1 MAKYVATTESD
12 ITVSVKDAGLA
23 STLSETKKSF
33 DQYVKDQEKKQ
44 KELDQAQKDRDQK
57 LERFQGQVQGI
68 LPQLHTAFTNINQA
82 VSSLNQRLKLLEQNQ
97 TQHEELLKN
106 TADTLKDVGDASKK
120 EGGDGNFPQERPSD
134 AGQQPPLPTQTPQAQ
149 PVPQA
154 PEAPRPAVQT
164 SPTDASHTPEGTKSS
179 KASTLAA
186 EAQGSTNYD
195 QGSNPNTG
203 EGDQGQRA
211 QDLQDALKNSVAVK
225 ILESIRDFLV
235 SSMDKFEKF
244 NDELRRTYHVNGET
258 SAKIMDAT
266 LGARTAVTDS
276 LGIHQTVSD
285 SIKAIKDQVLKN
297 GVNATHLAD
306 STNALVTGLDK
317 FGVSVNRE
325 TLLALDNMKM
335 GEASQRKMLE
345 QIMAAQSGENTI
357 RTDTAKLSQDFE
369 KIVSLA
375 QTSMKTGDETAG
387 MVSKF
392 TKDVQQMVNMGMDQ
406 QRAQNLAF
414 ADLKTSLGYYGGQG
428 QDQMWKNMA
437 GFLSSAGVDVTGMS
451 SKEMQ
456 KQLSEIASTNESV
469 AKNMQAYA
477 MALQQKGDD
486 ASVKM
491 AMSLMNM
498 TSGRQGHNATVGEAQ
513 GGQELPWT
521 ERIKDDISATIGG
534 ALTGVTS
541 FMWGVNGEGTMQD
554 IVKKGFTMVIL
565 ALNAQSIT
573 KAFPQVGEWLET
585 TAKGTGA
592 LSKVSGK
599 LLEFTSKGLPKIA
612 AGIQAIAGPI
622 AGILAAIGAVYKIV
636 DSWRSWWR
644 EKNGRE
650 EAESEARDKGK
661 ELAEA
666 RKEMERAYQ
675 SGDRKS
681 YTKLKSRVDELEQA
695 YDDSL
700 GTVIRAKKK
709 ENESLGEGIGATGGG
724 VGGAVLGFKWG
735 SKFGGSGKTKLIA
748 GAVGALLGALGFGAM
763 GSGIGSAVSDDD
775 TEENRDKIRAK
786 YYSSEGN
793 IFTQEAV
800 THVGEGNK
808 TEAILPATKPE
819 RMKALADQVKD
830 RSDIPEVSREAFSA
844 MSDSL
849 GKDKKESDKEEKA
862 YQTIS
867 DLVSWA
873 ASKKGLNYE
882 LHGVKDPYTG
892 KKWEG
897 FVCNE
902 LVWHGLD
909 AVGYG
914 NLAKRFMYPISTIVY
929 GYPEDPSK
937 YPWPGLLQDP
947 DWVSVPQDQIK
958 PGMFV
963 FTGKPGTFEGNK
975 DSDAKPTHVG
985 IASSSDHY
993 WNASGSASIYSR
1005 KDPEGFLRTRTKN
1018 NGVQNS
1024 AWRPNRFKLAGYFK
1038 SMFGNYTDSVNAPIS
1053 EPPEFTETMGDVE
1066 GTAQDLTNTVTST
1079 VTSLA
1084 QSEAT
1089 ASTNT
1094 GAVSGRKPSTVTSL
1108 AQSEATASTNTG
1120 AVSGRKP
1127 SSFAEVVRELDET
1140 YKYFMD
1146 KPRQDMKLKQDLIL
1160 GILGAKRGNVLNPRE
1175 LERLSRNVMAESQ
1188 EVKVDGM
1195 PLQFATMREG
1205 FENYIRQLEKKY
1217 SVLGSMDARMQLKY
1231 LTSVGEFSE
1240 TQSEAIS
1247 MQKSMKELSEQ
1258 IRELSNQVKSM
1269 NRDREVDR
1277 LRSSSMP
1284 MQSRIFA

>member
-12 ITVSVKDAGLA
+12 ITVSVKDADLA

-82 VSSLNQRLKLLEQNQ
+82 VNSLNQRLKLLEQNQ

-106 TADTLKDVGDASKK
+106 TADTLKDVEDASKK
-120 EGGDGNFPQERPSD
+120 EGGDGNFPKERPSD
-134 AGQQPPLPTQTPQAQ
+134 AGQQSPLPTQTPQAQ

-154 PEAPRPAVQT
+154 PEAPRPAAPAVHS

-186 EAQGSTNYD
+186 EAQGSTNVD
-195 QGSNPNTG
+195 QGSNTNTG
-203 EGDQGQRA
+203 EGSQGQRA

-276 LGIHQTVSD
+276 LGIHITVSD

-297 GVNATHLAD
+297 GLNATHLAD

-375 QTSMKTGDETAG
+375 QTSMKTGDETAD

-534 ALTGVTS
+534 ALTGAIS

-612 AGIQAIAGPI
+612 TGLKALAGPLV
-622 AGILAAIGAVYKIV
+622 GILAAIGAVYKIV
-636 DSWRSWWR
+636 DSWKGWWR

-650 EAESEARDKGK
+650 EAENEARDKGK

-666 RKEMERAYQ
+666 RKEMEKAYQ

-709 ENESLGEGIGATGGG
+709 ENTALGEGIGATGGG
-724 VGGAVLGFKWG
+724 LTGAAAGFKLG
-735 SKFGGSGKTKLIA
+735 SKFGGTGKGKLIA
-748 GAVGALLGALGFGAM
+748 GALGALVGALGFGAV
-763 GSGIGSAVSDDD
+763 GGGIGSGVSDED

-808 TEAILPATKPE
+808 TEAVLPATKPE

-830 RSDIPEVSREAFSA
+830 RSDIPESSREAFSA

-867 DLVSWA
+867 DLVNWA

-909 AVGYG
+909 AIGYG
-914 NLAKRFMYPISTIVY
+914 KLAKRFMYPISTIVY
-929 GYPEDPSK
+929 GYPENPSK

-1005 KDPEGFLRTRTKN
+1005 NDPEGFLRTRTKN

-1024 AWRPNRFKLAGYFK
+1024 AWKPNRFKLAGYFK

-1066 GTAQDLTNTVTST
+1066 GTAQDIISLNPPESAASMNTGVVSGRK
-1079 VTSLA
+1079 
-1084 QSEAT
+1084 EAT

-1094 GAVSGRKPSTVTSL
+1094 GVVSGRK
-1108 AQSEATASTNTG
+1108 
-1120 AVSGRKP
+1120 
-1127 SSFAEVVRELDET
+1127 SSNFAEVIRELDKT

-1146 KPRQDMKLKQDLIL
+1146 NPHRDRRLKQDLIL
-1160 GILGAKRGNVLNPRE
+1160 GILGAKRGDVLNPIE

-1205 FENYIRQLEKKY
+1205 FENYIRQLEEKY
-1217 SVLGSMDARMQLKY
+1217 SVLGSMDAKTQLKY
-1231 LTSVGEFSE
+1231 LTSIGEFSE

>member
-12 ITVSVKDAGLA
+12 ITVSVKDADLA

-120 EGGDGNFPQERPSD
+120 EGGDGNFPQEHPSD

-297 GVNATHLAD
+297 GVNATYLAD

-335 GEASQRKMLE
+335 GETSQRKMLE

-375 QTSMKTGDETAG
+375 QTSMKTGDETAD

-456 KQLSEIASTNESV
+456 KQLLEIASTNESV

-513 GGQELPWT
+513 GGQEIPWT

-534 ALTGVTS
+534 ALTGATS
-541 FMWGVNGEGTMQD
+541 FLWGVNGEGTMQD

-612 AGIQAIAGPI
+612 TGIQAIAGPI

-666 RKEMERAYQ
+666 RKEMEKAYQ

-763 GSGIGSAVSDDD
+763 GSGIGSAVSDED
-775 TEENRDKIRAK
+775 TAENRDAIRAK

-793 IFTQEAV
+793 VFSQEAV
-800 THVGEGNK
+800 THIGEGNK
-808 TEAILPATKPE
+808 TEVVLPATKPE

-830 RSDIPEVSREAFSA
+830 RSDIPEVSREAFIA
-844 MSDSL
+844 MSNAL
-849 GKDKKESDKEEKA
+849 RALKKEPDKKESGKEEKP
-862 YQTIS
+862 YQIVS

-909 AVGYG
+909 AIGYG
-914 NLAKRFMYPISTIVY
+914 KLAKRFMYPISTIVY
-929 GYPEDPSK
+929 GYPENPSK

-1024 AWRPNRFKLAGYFK
+1024 AWKPNRFKLAGYFK

-1066 GTAQDLTNTVTST
+1066 GTAQDLTNTVTS
-1079 VTSLA
+1079 LA
-1084 QSEAT
+1084 QS
-1089 ASTNT
+1089 
-1094 GAVSGRKPSTVTSL
+1094 K
-1108 AQSEATASTNTG
+1108 ATASTNTG

-1160 GILGAKRGNVLNPRE
+1160 GILGAKRGNVLNPKE

-1240 TQSEAIS
+1240 KQSEAIS

>member
-12 ITVSVKDAGLA
+12 ITVSVKDADLA

-33 DQYVKDQEKKQ
+33 DQYIKDQEKKQ

-82 VSSLNQRLKLLEQNQ
+82 VNSLNQRLKFLEQNQ

-186 EAQGSTNYD
+186 EAQGSTNFD
-195 QGSNPNTG
+195 QGSNTNTG

-297 GVNATHLAD
+297 GLNATHLAD

-469 AKNMQAYA
+469 AKNIQAYA

-534 ALTGVTS
+534 ALTGATS

-700 GTVIRAKKK
+700 GTVIRAKKR

-724 VGGAVLGFKWG
+724 VGGAAIGFKLG

-763 GSGIGSAVSDDD
+763 GSGIGSGVSDED

-793 IFTQEAV
+793 IFSQEAV

-808 TEAILPATKPE
+808 TEAVLPATKPE

-830 RSDIPEVSREAFSA
+830 RSDIPESSREAFSA

-909 AVGYG
+909 AIGYG

-929 GYPEDPSK
+929 GYPENPSK

-1094 GAVSGRKPSTVTSL
+1094 GAVSGRKPS
-1108 AQSEATASTNTG
+1108 
-1120 AVSGRKP
+1120 
-1127 SSFAEVVRELDET
+1127 SFAEVVRELDET

-1205 FENYIRQLEKKY
+1205 FENYIRQLEEKY

-1240 TQSEAIS
+1240 KQSEAIS

>member
-12 ITVSVKDAGLA
+12 ITVSVKDADLA

-82 VSSLNQRLKLLEQNQ
+82 VNSLNQRLKLLEQNQ

-106 TADTLKDVGDASKK
+106 TADTLKDVEDASKK
-120 EGGDGNFPQERPSD
+120 EGGDGNFPKERPSD
-134 AGQQPPLPTQTPQAQ
+134 AGQQSPLPTQTPQAQ

-154 PEAPRPAVQT
+154 PEAPRPAAPAVHS

-186 EAQGSTNYD
+186 EAQGSTNVD
-195 QGSNPNTG
+195 QGSNTNTG
-203 EGDQGQRA
+203 EGSQGQRA

-276 LGIHQTVSD
+276 LGIHITVSD

-297 GVNATHLAD
+297 GLNATHLAD

-375 QTSMKTGDETAG
+375 QTSMKTGDETAD

-534 ALTGVTS
+534 ALTGAIS

-612 AGIQAIAGPI
+612 TGLKALAGPLV
-622 AGILAAIGAVYKIV
+622 GILAAIGAVYKIV
-636 DSWRSWWR
+636 DSWKGWWR

-650 EAESEARDKGK
+650 EAENEARDKGK

-666 RKEMERAYQ
+666 RKEMEKAYQ

-724 VGGAVLGFKWG
+724 LTGAAAGFKLG
-735 SKFGGSGKTKLIA
+735 SKFGGTGKGKLIA
-748 GAVGALLGALGFGAM
+748 GALGALVGALGFGAM
-763 GSGIGSAVSDDD
+763 GGGIGSGVSDED

-808 TEAILPATKPE
+808 TEAVLPATKPE

-830 RSDIPEVSREAFSA
+830 RSDIPESSREAFSA

-867 DLVSWA
+867 DLVNWA

-909 AVGYG
+909 AIGYG
-914 NLAKRFMYPISTIVY
+914 KLAKRFMYPISTIVY
-929 GYPEDPSK
+929 GYPENPSK

-1005 KDPEGFLRTRTKN
+1005 NDPEGFLRTRTKN

-1024 AWRPNRFKLAGYFK
+1024 AWKPNRFKLAGYFK

-1066 GTAQDLTNTVTST
+1066 GTAQDIISLNPPESAASMNTGVVSGRK
-1079 VTSLA
+1079 
-1084 QSEAT
+1084 EAT

-1094 GAVSGRKPSTVTSL
+1094 GVVSGRKPS
-1108 AQSEATASTNTG
+1108 N
-1120 AVSGRKP
+1120 
-1127 SSFAEVVRELDET
+1127 FAEVIRELDKT

-1146 KPRQDMKLKQDLIL
+1146 NPHRDRRLKQDLIL
-1160 GILGAKRGNVLNPRE
+1160 GILGAKRGDVLNPIE

-1205 FENYIRQLEKKY
+1205 FENYIRQLEEKY
-1217 SVLGSMDARMQLKY
+1217 SVLGSMDAKTQLKY
-1231 LTSVGEFSE
+1231 LTSIGEFSE

>member
-12 ITVSVKDAGLA
+12 ITVSVKDADLA

-82 VSSLNQRLKLLEQNQ
+82 VNSLNQRLKLLEQNQ

-120 EGGDGNFPQERPSD
+120 EGGDGNFPKEQQSN
-134 AGQQPPLPTQTPQAQ
+134 AGQPPLPTQTPQAQ

-154 PEAPRPAVQT
+154 PEAPRPAVHS

-186 EAQGSTNYD
+186 EAQGSTNFD
-195 QGSNPNTG
+195 QGSNTNTG

-211 QDLQDALKNSVAVK
+211 QDLQDAIKNSVAVK
-225 ILESIRDFLV
+225 VLESIRDFLV

-266 LGARTAVTDS
+266 LGARTAVTES

-297 GVNATHLAD
+297 GLNATHLAD

-357 RTDTAKLSQDFE
+357 RTDTTKLSQDFE

-375 QTSMKTGDETAG
+375 QTSMKTGDETAD

-565 ALNAQSIT
+565 ALQAQSIT

-599 LLEFTSKGLPKIA
+599 LLEFTSKSLPKIA
-612 AGIQAIAGPI
+612 NGLKALAGPLV
-622 AGILAAIGAVYKIV
+622 GILAAIGAVYKIV
-636 DSWRSWWR
+636 DSWKGWWR
-644 EKNGRE
+644 ERNGRE
-650 EAESEARDKGK
+650 KAESEARDKGK

-666 RKEMERAYQ
+666 RKEMEKAYQ

-709 ENESLGEGIGATGGG
+709 ENTALGKGIGATGGG
-724 VGGAVLGFKWG
+724 IGGAIVGFQKA
-735 SKFGGSGKTKLIA
+735 SKFGGNVKAKVIA
-748 GAVGALLGALGFGAM
+748 GSVGALLGALGFGAM
-763 GSGIGSAVSDDD
+763 GSGIGSGVSDED

-793 IFTQEAV
+793 VFSQEAV
-800 THVGEGNK
+800 THIGEGNK
-808 TEAILPATKPE
+808 TEVVLPATKPE
-819 RMKALADQVKD
+819 RMKDLADQVKD

-844 MSDSL
+844 MSNAL
-849 GKDKKESDKEEKA
+849 RALKKESDKEESDKKESYKEEKS
-862 YQTIS
+862 YQIIS

-914 NLAKRFMYPISTIVY
+914 KLAKRFMYPISTIVY
-929 GYPEDPSK
+929 GYPENPSK

-1024 AWRPNRFKLAGYFK
+1024 AWKPNRFKLAGYFK

-1066 GTAQDLTNTVTST
+1066 GTAQDLTNTVTS
-1079 VTSLA
+1079 LA

-1094 GAVSGRKPSTVTSL
+1094 GAVSGRKPS
-1108 AQSEATASTNTG
+1108 N
-1120 AVSGRKP
+1120 
-1127 SSFAEVVRELDET
+1127 FAEVVRELDET

-1146 KPRQDMKLKQDLIL
+1146 NPRQDMKLKQDLIL

-1188 EVKVDGM
+1188 EVQVDGM

-1217 SVLGSMDARMQLKY
+1217 AVLGGMDARMQLKY

-1240 TQSEAIS
+1240 KQSEAIS

>member
-12 ITVSVKDAGLA
+12 ITVSVKDADLA

-82 VSSLNQRLKLLEQNQ
+82 VNSLNQRLKLLEQNQ

-106 TADTLKDVGDASKK
+106 TADTLKDVEDASKK
-120 EGGDGNFPQERPSD
+120 EGGDGNFPKERPSD
-134 AGQQPPLPTQTPQAQ
+134 AGQQSPLPTQTPQAQ

-154 PEAPRPAVQT
+154 PEAPRPAAPAVHS

-186 EAQGSTNYD
+186 EAQGSTNVD
-195 QGSNPNTG
+195 QGSNTNTG
-203 EGDQGQRA
+203 EGSQGQRA

-276 LGIHQTVSD
+276 LGIHITVSD

-297 GVNATHLAD
+297 GLNATHLAD

-375 QTSMKTGDETAG
+375 QTSMKTGDETAD

-406 QRAQNLAF
+406 QRAQDLAF

-491 AMSLMNM
+491 AMSLMNL

-534 ALTGVTS
+534 ALTGAIS

-612 AGIQAIAGPI
+612 TGLKALAGPLV
-622 AGILAAIGAVYKIV
+622 GILAAIGAVYKIV
-636 DSWRSWWR
+636 DSWKGWWR

-650 EAESEARDKGK
+650 EAENEARDKGK

-666 RKEMERAYQ
+666 RKEMEKAYQ

-724 VGGAVLGFKWG
+724 LTGAAAGFKLG
-735 SKFGGSGKTKLIA
+735 SKFGGTGKGKLIA
-748 GAVGALLGALGFGAM
+748 GALGALVGALGFGAM
-763 GSGIGSAVSDDD
+763 GGGIGSGVSDED

-808 TEAILPATKPE
+808 TEAVLPATKPE

-830 RSDIPEVSREAFSA
+830 RSDIPESSREAFSA

-867 DLVSWA
+867 DLVNWA

-909 AVGYG
+909 AIGYG
-914 NLAKRFMYPISTIVY
+914 KLAKRFMYPISTIVY
-929 GYPEDPSK
+929 GYPENPSK

-1005 KDPEGFLRTRTKN
+1005 NDPEGFLRTRTKN

-1024 AWRPNRFKLAGYFK
+1024 AWKPNRFKLAGYFK

-1066 GTAQDLTNTVTST
+1066 GTAQDIISLNPPESAASMNTGVVSGRK
-1079 VTSLA
+1079 
-1084 QSEAT
+1084 EAT

-1094 GAVSGRKPSTVTSL
+1094 GVVSGRK
-1108 AQSEATASTNTG
+1108 
-1120 AVSGRKP
+1120 
-1127 SSFAEVVRELDET
+1127 SSNFAEVVRELDKT

-1146 KPRQDMKLKQDLIL
+1146 NPHRDRRLKQDLIL
-1160 GILGAKRGNVLNPRE
+1160 GILGAKRGDVLNPIE

-1205 FENYIRQLEKKY
+1205 FENYIRQLEEKY
-1217 SVLGSMDARMQLKY
+1217 SVLGSMDAKTQLKY
-1231 LTSVGEFSE
+1231 LTSIGEFSE

>member
-12 ITVSVKDAGLA
+12 ITVSVKDADLA

-82 VSSLNQRLKLLEQNQ
+82 VNSLNQRLKLLEQNQ

-106 TADTLKDVGDASKK
+106 TADTLKDVEDASKK

-154 PEAPRPAVQT
+154 PEAPKPAVQT

-186 EAQGSTNYD
+186 EAQGSTNVD

-297 GVNATHLAD
+297 GLNATHLAD

-375 QTSMKTGDETAG
+375 QTSMKTGDETAD

-437 GFLSSAGVDVTGMS
+437 GFLSSAGVDATGMS

-469 AKNMQAYA
+469 AKNIQAYA

-534 ALTGVTS
+534 ALTGATS
-541 FMWGVNGEGTMQD
+541 FLWGVNGEGTMQD

-573 KAFPQVGEWLET
+573 NAFPQVGEWLET

-592 LSKVSGK
+592 LSMVSGK

-666 RKEMERAYQ
+666 RREMEKAYQ

-724 VGGAVLGFKWG
+724 VGGAILGFKWG

-748 GAVGALLGALGFGAM
+748 GAVGALAGALGFGAM
-763 GSGIGSAVSDDD
+763 GSGIGSGVSDDD

-819 RMKALADQVKD
+819 RMKDLADQVKD

-929 GYPEDPSK
+929 GYPENPSK

-1066 GTAQDLTNTVTST
+1066 GTAQDLTNTVTNT

-1089 ASTNT
+1089 APTNT
-1094 GAVSGRKPSTVTSL
+1094 GAVSGRKR
-1108 AQSEATASTNTG
+1108 NN
-1120 AVSGRKP
+1120 
-1127 SSFAEVVRELDET
+1127 FAEVVRELDET

-1160 GILGAKRGNVLNPRE
+1160 GILGAKRGDVLDPRE

-1205 FENYIRQLEKKY
+1205 FENYIRQLEEKY

>member
-12 ITVSVKDAGLA
+12 ITVSVKDADLA

-82 VSSLNQRLKLLEQNQ
+82 VNSLNQRLKLLEQNQ

-120 EGGDGNFPQERPSD
+120 EGGDGNFPKEQQSN
-134 AGQQPPLPTQTPQAQ
+134 AGQPPLPTQTPQAQ

-154 PEAPRPAVQT
+154 PEAPRPAVHS

-186 EAQGSTNYD
+186 EAQGSTNVD
-195 QGSNPNTG
+195 QGSNTNTG

-211 QDLQDALKNSVAVK
+211 QDLQDAIKNSVAVK

-276 LGIHQTVSD
+276 LGIHITVSD

-297 GVNATHLAD
+297 GLNATHLAD

-357 RTDTAKLSQDFE
+357 RTDTTKLSQDFE

-375 QTSMKTGDETAG
+375 QTSMKTGDETAE

-565 ALNAQSIT
+565 ALQAQSIT

-599 LLEFTSKGLPKIA
+599 LLEFTSKSLPKIA
-612 AGIQAIAGPI
+612 NGLKAIAGPLV
-622 AGILAAIGAVYKIV
+622 GILAAIGAVGKIV
-636 DSWRSWWR
+636 DSWKGWWR

-666 RKEMERAYQ
+666 RKEMEKAYQ

-695 YDDSL
+695 YEESL

-709 ENESLGEGIGATGGG
+709 ENTALGEGIGAAGGG
-724 VGGAVLGFKWG
+724 AAGAIIGF
-735 SKFGGSGKTKLIA
+735 SKASKLGGSWKTKLIA
-748 GAVGALLGALGFGAM
+748 GSVGALVGALGFGAM
-763 GSGIGSAVSDDD
+763 GSGIGSGVSDED

-793 IFTQEAV
+793 VFTQEAV
-800 THVGEGNK
+800 THIGEGNK
-808 TEAILPATKPE
+808 TEVVLPATKPE
-819 RMKALADQVKD
+819 RMKDLADQIKD

-844 MSDSL
+844 MSNALRSL
-849 GKDKKESDKEEKA
+849 KKESDKEESDKKESYKEEKS
-862 YQTIS
+862 YQIIS

-914 NLAKRFMYPISTIVY
+914 KLAKRFMYPISTIVY
-929 GYPEDPSK
+929 GYPENPSK

-1024 AWRPNRFKLAGYFK
+1024 AWKPNRFKLAGYFK

-1066 GTAQDLTNTVTST
+1066 GTAQDLTST
-1079 VTSLA
+1079 VASLA

-1094 GAVSGRKPSTVTSL
+1094 GAVSGRKPI
-1108 AQSEATASTNTG
+1108 NFG
-1120 AVSGRKP
+1120 
-1127 SSFAEVVRELDET
+1127 EVVRELDET

-1160 GILGAKRGNVLNPRE
+1160 GILGAKRGDVLNPRE

-1188 EVKVDGM
+1188 EVQVDGM

-1205 FENYIRQLEKKY
+1205 FENYIRQLEEKY
-1217 SVLGSMDARMQLKY
+1217 TVLGGMDARMQLKY

-1240 TQSEAIS
+1240 KQSEAIS
-1247 MQKSMKELSEQ
+1247 MQKSMKELSDQ
-1258 IRELSNQVKSM
+1258 IRELSSQVKSM
-1269 NRDREVDR
+1269 NRDREVVR

>member
-12 ITVSVKDAGLA
+12 ITVSVKDADLA

-82 VSSLNQRLKLLEQNQ
+82 VNSLNQRLKLLEQNQ

-106 TADTLKDVGDASKK
+106 TADTLKDVEDASKK
-120 EGGDGNFPQERPSD
+120 EGGDGNFPKERPSD
-134 AGQQPPLPTQTPQAQ
+134 AGQQSPLPTQTPQAQ

-154 PEAPRPAVQT
+154 PEAPRPAAPAVHS

-186 EAQGSTNYD
+186 EAQGSTNVD
-195 QGSNPNTG
+195 QGSNTNTG
-203 EGDQGQRA
+203 EGSQGQRA

-276 LGIHQTVSD
+276 LGIHITVSD

-297 GVNATHLAD
+297 GLNATHLAD

-375 QTSMKTGDETAG
+375 QTSMKTGDETAD

-406 QRAQNLAF
+406 QRAQDLAF

-491 AMSLMNM
+491 AMSLMNL

-521 ERIKDDISATIGG
+521 ERIKDDISATVGG
-534 ALTGVTS
+534 ALTGAIS

-612 AGIQAIAGPI
+612 TGLKALAGPLV
-622 AGILAAIGAVYKIV
+622 GILAAIGAVYKIV
-636 DSWRSWWR
+636 DSWKGWWR

-650 EAESEARDKGK
+650 EAENEARDKGK

-666 RKEMERAYQ
+666 RKEMEKAYQ

-724 VGGAVLGFKWG
+724 LTGAAAGFKLG
-735 SKFGGSGKTKLIA
+735 SKFGGTGKGKLIA
-748 GAVGALLGALGFGAM
+748 GALGALVGALGFGAV
-763 GSGIGSAVSDDD
+763 GGGIGSGVSDED

-808 TEAILPATKPE
+808 TEAVLPATKPE

-830 RSDIPEVSREAFSA
+830 RSDIPESSREAFSA

-867 DLVSWA
+867 DLVNWA

-909 AVGYG
+909 AIGYG
-914 NLAKRFMYPISTIVY
+914 KLAKRFMYPISTIVY
-929 GYPEDPSK
+929 GYPENPSK

-1005 KDPEGFLRTRTKN
+1005 NDPEGFLRTRTKN

-1024 AWRPNRFKLAGYFK
+1024 AWKPNRFKLAGYFK

-1066 GTAQDLTNTVTST
+1066 GTAQDIISLNPPESAASMNTGVVSGRK
-1079 VTSLA
+1079 
-1084 QSEAT
+1084 EAT

-1094 GAVSGRKPSTVTSL
+1094 GVVSGRKPS
-1108 AQSEATASTNTG
+1108 N
-1120 AVSGRKP
+1120 
-1127 SSFAEVVRELDET
+1127 FAEVIRELDKT

-1146 KPRQDMKLKQDLIL
+1146 NPHRDRRLKQDLIL
-1160 GILGAKRGNVLNPRE
+1160 GILGAKRGDVLNPIE

-1205 FENYIRQLEKKY
+1205 FENYIRQLEEKY
-1217 SVLGSMDARMQLKY
+1217 SVLGSMDAKTQLKY
-1231 LTSVGEFSE
+1231 LTSIGEFSE

>member
-12 ITVSVKDAGLA
+12 ITVSVKDADLA

-82 VSSLNQRLKLLEQNQ
+82 VNSLNQRLKLLEQNQ

-106 TADTLKDVGDASKK
+106 TADTLKDVEDASKK
-120 EGGDGNFPQERPSD
+120 EGGDGNFPKERPSD
-134 AGQQPPLPTQTPQAQ
+134 AGQQSPLPTQTPQAQ

-154 PEAPRPAVQT
+154 PGAPRPAAPAVHS

-186 EAQGSTNYD
+186 EAQGSTNVD
-195 QGSNPNTG
+195 QGSNTNTG
-203 EGDQGQRA
+203 EGSQGQRA

-276 LGIHQTVSD
+276 LGIHITVSD

-297 GVNATHLAD
+297 GLNATHLAD

-375 QTSMKTGDETAG
+375 QTSMKTGDETAD

-534 ALTGVTS
+534 ALTGAIS

-612 AGIQAIAGPI
+612 TGLKALAGPLV
-622 AGILAAIGAVYKIV
+622 GILAAIGAVYKIV
-636 DSWRSWWR
+636 DSWKGWWR

-650 EAESEARDKGK
+650 EAENEARDKGK

-666 RKEMERAYQ
+666 RKEMEKAYQ

-724 VGGAVLGFKWG
+724 LTGAAAGFKLG
-735 SKFGGSGKTKLIA
+735 SKFGGTGKGKLIA
-748 GAVGALLGALGFGAM
+748 GALGALVGALGFGAV
-763 GSGIGSAVSDDD
+763 GGGIGSGVSDED

-808 TEAILPATKPE
+808 TEAVLPATKPE

-830 RSDIPEVSREAFSA
+830 RSDIPESSREAFSA

-867 DLVSWA
+867 DLVNWA

-909 AVGYG
+909 AIGYG
-914 NLAKRFMYPISTIVY
+914 KLAKRFMYPISTIVY
-929 GYPEDPSK
+929 GYPENPSK

-1005 KDPEGFLRTRTKN
+1005 NDPEGFLRTRTKN

-1024 AWRPNRFKLAGYFK
+1024 AWKPNRFKLAGYFK

-1066 GTAQDLTNTVTST
+1066 GTAQDIISLNPPESAASMNTGVVSGRK
-1079 VTSLA
+1079 
-1084 QSEAT
+1084 EAT

-1094 GAVSGRKPSTVTSL
+1094 GVVSGRKPS
-1108 AQSEATASTNTG
+1108 N
-1120 AVSGRKP
+1120 
-1127 SSFAEVVRELDET
+1127 FAEIIRELDKT

-1146 KPRQDMKLKQDLIL
+1146 NPHRDRRLKQDLIL
-1160 GILGAKRGNVLNPRE
+1160 GILGAKRGDVLNPIE

-1205 FENYIRQLEKKY
+1205 FENYIRQLEEKY
-1217 SVLGSMDARMQLKY
+1217 SVLGSMDAKTQLKY
-1231 LTSVGEFSE
+1231 LTSIGEFSE